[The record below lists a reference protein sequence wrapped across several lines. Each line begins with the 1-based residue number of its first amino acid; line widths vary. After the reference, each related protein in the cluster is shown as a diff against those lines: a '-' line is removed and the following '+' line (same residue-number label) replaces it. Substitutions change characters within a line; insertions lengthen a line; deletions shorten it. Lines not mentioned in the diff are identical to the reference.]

1 MNNLSYVADV
11 TELNRYNRKAL
22 NQSFDAD
29 AVDGDGDGV
38 VQDNTPFERPAVIG
52 AIDDAIEKTKKAM
65 AAIGNAIGKNKKQNH
80 RNRHRDMPNAEI
92 VETVVPDSLEGLMAQ
107 FTEQAVTYLT
117 ANPFRNKRGSVDR
130 EAVIDYIQEQ
140 IKELTGKDMGNDIP
154 FDFSPTKIRALRE
167 TLAKNLDESPQFR
180 QLVDD
185 FGMPPLFILNDDV
198 DAQFS
203 GIYSSDFGIGF
214 SQTGMKQNSIVRK
227 FSNVTFAKILAKLA
241 PQHQSGGNKNSRRWV
256 VQEGLRHTMLHE
268 FGHHIGRSLG
278 DMHKDSGNK
287 RLKNLARYVNSAEW
301 SADGF
306 KRFGE
311 VGDIYSA
318 LLDNP
323 DWDTAF
329 HDRGDLPDEMPFVR
343 TVYGETSPAEQF
355 AEAMSAILSPE
366 QSDDDLVSSGLK
378 GIISELMEL
387 DPNEGLVEQLQER
400 QSYTPQARVEIQ
412 GFSSRGNDVLTPAG
426 NRDKWHFYKG
436 LNASEIADDLT
447 PSDFDELFNR
457 MMSDYTNP
465 DEHKLI
471 KESEIRLFFQ
481 RYFGTMDED
490 GEQDRLEFEDI
501 EEFFD
506 FQDVALLKVGL
517 QQILENQP
525 AFLRHHQMYGAPPTL
540 VLSEKG
546 VERLKE
552 LGISDFNGA
561 HLPGTNGTTGLIV
574 YPPDYIGEIRVNQRE
589 PLIGYGKPSRM
600 SRLLTNYAQWAT
612 KAPKGIEWTHADGD
626 GDGTVRHE
634 YGHFLHTKLMK
645 DLRAAGLGDSEAY
658 NVLSAFNSDTWDE
671 FFERVDMPEWKEQYT
686 NRRKELRSLDFP
698 EVNSMYGWTQ
708 PREMFAEAYSAYTSP
723 YEDEQTL
730 LSPGMRKAMDIV
742 FGNDVAQDSVEQL
755 NVGFASRGGTPEAE
769 QAVTPYLDGRTT
781 KTGWGPF
788 QSDGVV
794 RRSEMFANTSTEQK
808 IAFAV
813 PSTREEYVMMVF
825 DQAIE
830 QAGIN
835 DLLIKNG
842 VDPKKIRKLI
852 DLSDPENPKAK
863 REWLVPLVTT
873 IKKQIDRYPPD
884 LSPEAVENART
895 ILRNTLDVSPALR
908 HLAEKHGLP
917 PFVIG
922 SDRSRNRA
930 LLETAMQGDLLGD
943 LTGLTAKRIDAV
955 LDDPVEFERM
965 LGDFQARK
973 DLPIGAQYFHVTGE
987 ITFHTNNS
995 AYEGFLAG
1003 DRMNLGH
1010 IPKAGDHLLLGW
1022 SPEAVYLHEYAH
1034 YLDFTIRTKLEKGYL
1049 DPESRV
1055 AKAHKLLHSEDT
1067 KVALKTRRDNPLW
1080 ETDKYPMI
1088 DTNYGTTNNIELVAE
1103 AMSGILAGNP
1113 QALDVMNEPLKEAIY
1128 DLLDVPEFDAPGG
1141 KKQRRMPWIENFTPE
1156 PLAPRGF
1163 ASRGGT
1169 DTTIQAQT
1177 VADTKKRRNYKKLKP
1192 RYFEAADGEKLEL
1205 YHTDSTT
1212 NTFVVRRN
1220 GRGIA
1225 RVSVIEDNN
1234 GLPKLTT
1241 MNIDPGYDAEQIE
1254 SELTKYVKEYFPN
1267 ARRPEGKARVGR
1279 KVSIPGFASRGDNEV
1294 PLDTVDV
1301 TTPAGV
1307 SALKEQLQRSKDE
1320 NKTATFM
1327 YNGAL
1332 RRVDVKNIY
1341 EKDGI
1346 TYVDGFDKTRGAGR
1360 TFRVDRMEAATVIGT
1375 GAEATTVEPP
1385 REPREPV
1392 APYTGKAAEL
1402 FEGATS
1408 FRQVYERLMQG
1419 ELVFFDFETT
1429 GIEKDENDV
1438 MTSGGKPVQLGI
1450 IRVIDGKVV
1459 ERKNMYINPGQ
1470 PLGGWS
1476 KDNLKRFDENG
1487 AEVPLTDEWLQQQP
1501 SIADAMTEALDF
1513 IGEDKVLGG
1522 QYQIFDQRVMEDALA
1537 GTGLEG
1543 RWKPAGF
1550 IDSKG
1555 IIDHLYEDNDV
1566 DRPRSN
1572 RLGALA
1578 DHYGVEL
1585 TNWHSA
1591 DADAEASWG
1600 IVEAAIRRAA
1610 EREDSRTGAPVKRS
1624 LLNTNKTNGI
1634 HDNNHSTW
1642 QSQHT
1647 EWKSTMVDIAETKK
1661 QAASQP
1667 GFASRGTVEKP
1678 LDGRDLLKRA
1688 SAKPKVTDANRT
1700 QAAIDALVNTRSR
1713 LTGKLRDEWDELAA
1727 EVDAAWDKHKKNKA
1741 LRELVKFGIKTSK
1754 MAGSIAIANKLG
1766 LSQPGRVNTDQ
1777 VTLLEAFVDSGLED
1791 ALRIGGLEM
1800 MGFLLKDMVAN
1811 QVIDKERAKE
1821 IYSNVKTALA
1831 ERAEA
1836 VTQMSREMIG
1846 RMASSWE
1853 AVASR
1858 MKKRPKDFIPLDE
1871 LDPDFG
1877 GITLSDTGRLV
1888 DVATKSLDGPQWAEI
1903 AVRDF
1908 ARHAPEQ
1915 FTKSMNY
1922 TKPALRER
1930 IKNQVMA
1937 GSDGGKPGQ
1946 WSARKAQ
1953 LVAQKYRAAGGG
1965 YRGKPSKKQRS
1976 LKKWT
1981 KERWRTS
1988 DGAPAER
1995 PGGTRRYLPD
2005 AAWEKLTPEQRKAT
2019 NRKKIEGS
2027 RSGQQFVPNTRNAAR
2042 AGRQARKG

>member
-29 AVDGDGDGV
+29 AIDGDGDGK

-52 AIDDAIEKTKKAM
+52 AIDAAIEKTKKALE
-65 AAIGNAIGKNKKQNH
+65 AGKAIANNKKQNH
-80 RNRHRDMPNAEI
+80 RNRHKGMSNAEI
-92 VETVVPDSLEGLMAQ
+92 VETAVPDNLEGLMAQ
-107 FTEQAVTYLT
+107 FAEQAVAYLT
-117 ANPFRNKRGSVDR
+117 ANPFRNKRGTVDR
-130 EAVIDYIQEQ
+130 EAVIAYIQEQ

-154 FDFSPTKIRALRE
+154 FDFSPSKIRALRE

-180 QLVDD
+180 QLVDE
-185 FGMPPLFILNDDV
+185 FGMPPMFVFSKDV
-198 DAQFS
+198 AAGFQ

-214 SQTGMKQNSIVRK
+214 SQDGVKQNSIVK
-227 FSNVTFAKILAKLA
+227 KISNVTFGKILARLT
-241 PQHQSGGNKNSRRWV
+241 PQHQSGGHKNSRRWV

-268 FGHHIGRSLG
+268 FGHHVGRTLG
-278 DMHKDSGNK
+278 DIHKDSGDS
-287 RLKNLARYVNSAEW
+287 RLKNLARYINSHEW
-301 SADGF
+301 TNNGL
-306 KRFGE
+306 KTFGKE
-311 VGDIYSA
+311 GDLFSG
-318 LLDNP
+318 LFGKP
-323 DWDTAF
+323 EWDTAF
-329 HDRGDLPDEMPFVR
+329 FDRGELPDDMPFVR
-343 TVYGETSPAEQF
+343 TVYGETSPVEQF

-366 QSDDDLVSSGLK
+366 QDDDDLVSGGLK
-378 GIISELMEL
+378 GIISDLLEL
-387 DPNEGLVEQLQER
+387 DGTRGLVEQLQER
-400 QSYTPQARVEIQ
+400 QSYTPQERVAIQ
-412 GFSSRGNDVLTPAG
+412 GFASRGNDVLTPAG
-426 NRDKWHFYKG
+426 NKDKWDPLFKDMSPEEIVDETIPASFEELLFALVNENKKDK
-436 LNASEIADDLT
+436 LNETIIT
-447 PSDFDELFNR
+447 PEYLLEYMAR
-457 MMSDYTNP
+457 M
-465 DEHKLI
+465 
-471 KESEIRLFFQ
+471 
-481 RYFGTMDED
+481 FGTDD
-490 GEQDRLEFEDI
+490 IDKLETY
-501 EEFFD
+501 FD
-506 FQDVALLKVGL
+506 FSQVDALRRGQQD
-517 QQILENQP
+517 ILENQP
-525 AFLRHHQMYGAPPTL
+525 AFFRHHQMFGAPQSVMLT
-540 VLSEKG
+540 EEG
-546 VERLKE
+546 LKAIE
-552 LGISDFNGA
+552 TTGLTDFNGA
-561 HLPGTNGTTGLIV
+561 YMGFGELSSGIIV
-574 YPPDYIGEIRVNQRE
+574 YPPDYLSEIRNNQRDG
-589 PLIGYGKPSRM
+589 LLDGAKPSRTQ
-600 SRLLTNYAQWAT
+600 RLLQNFLRWQT
-612 KAPKGIEWTHADGD
+612 KSPKGVDYTHVDID

-634 YGHFLHTKLMK
+634 YGHFLHSKIMRQLWNS
-645 DLRAAGLGDSEAY
+645 GLGEGDAY
-658 NVLSAFNSDTWDE
+658 GVLQAFMQDDWNA
-671 FFERVDMPEWKEQYT
+671 FFEYIDKPDWKEQYE
-686 NRRKELRSLDFP
+686 NRRKKLRTPDYP
-698 EVNSMYGWTQ
+698 EANSMYGWTS
-708 PREMFAEAYSAYTSP
+708 PAEMFAEAYSAYSSP
-723 YEDEQTL
+723 YEDEQAL
-730 LSPGMRKAMDIV
+730 LSPGMREAMDIV

-755 NVGFASRGGTPEAE
+755 NVGFASRGGTPEVE
-769 QAVTPYLDGRTT
+769 QTVTPYLEGRTT

-788 QSDGVV
+788 TKDKVV

-808 IAFAV
+808 IAYSV
-813 PSTREEYVMMVF
+813 PTTREEYVMMAF

-835 DLLIKNG
+835 EMMVKYG
-842 VDPKKIRKLI
+842 VDPNKLRKLI

-863 REWLVPLVTT
+863 KEWLVPLVTT
-873 IKKQIDRYPPD
+873 IKQQIDRYPPD
-884 LSPEAVENART
+884 LSPEAVENAKT

-922 SDRSRNRA
+922 STRSRNRA
-930 LLETAMQGDLLGD
+930 LLETAMQEDIMLD
-943 LTGLTAKRIDAV
+943 FTGRTKKRIDEI
-955 LDDPVEFERM
+955 LDDPVQFDKM

-973 DLPIGAQYFHVTGE
+973 DLPIGAQYHHVTGE
-987 ITFHTNNS
+987 IIFHTNNS

-1003 DRMNLGH
+1003 NRMDFGH

-1067 KVALKTRRDNPLW
+1067 RVALKTRRENPLW

-1088 DTNYGTTNNIELVAE
+1088 ETNYGTTNTIELVAE

-1169 DTTIQAQT
+1169 DTTIPAQT
-1177 VADTKKRRNYKKLKP
+1177 VSGTKQRRGYKKLKP
-1192 RYFEAADGEKLEL
+1192 RYFKTEDGEELEL
-1205 YHTDSTT
+1205 YHVDSTS
-1212 NTFVVRRN
+1212 NTFAVRRN
-1220 GRGIA
+1220 GRGVA

-1234 GLPKLTT
+1234 GLPKLTV
-1241 MNIDPGYDAEQIE
+1241 MNIDPGYDAAQIE
-1254 SELTKYVKEYFPN
+1254 SELTNYVKEYFPN
-1267 ARRPEGKARVGR
+1267 ARRPEGKTKTVR
-1279 KVSIPGFASRGDNEV
+1279 KVEVPGFASRGDNEV
-1294 PLDTVDV
+1294 PLENVNV
-1301 TTPAGV
+1301 TTPAGI
-1307 SALKEQLQRSKDE
+1307 SALKEQLQRSKDD

-1327 YNGAL
+1327 YNGEL
-1332 RRVDVKNIY
+1332 RRVDVRNIY

-1346 TYVDGFDKTRGAGR
+1346 SYVDGFDQVRGEGR
-1360 TFRVDRMEAATVIGT
+1360 TFRLDRVGQAKVVGT
-1375 GAEATTVEPP
+1375 GRDTKIVAPP

-1392 APYTGKAAEL
+1392 APYTGEAARL
-1402 FEGATS
+1402 FEGATTY
-1408 FRQVYERLMQG
+1408 RQVYERLTKG
-1419 ELVFFDFETT
+1419 ELIFFDFETT
-1429 GIEKDENDV
+1429 GIEQDENGI
-1438 MTSGGKPVQLGI
+1438 MTSGGKPVQMGI
-1450 IRVIDGKVV
+1450 IRVVDGKVV
-1459 ERKNMYINPGQ
+1459 ERKNMYMNPGQ
-1470 PLGGWS
+1470 ALGGWS

-1487 AEVPLTDEWLQQQP
+1487 VEVPLTDEWLQQQP
-1501 SIADAMTEALDF
+1501 TIAEAMAEALDF
-1513 IGEDKVLGG
+1513 IGENKVMGG
-1522 QYQIFDQRVMEDALA
+1522 QYQIFDQRVMEEALA

-1555 IIDHLYEDNDV
+1555 IIDHLYEKGDSDA
-1566 DRPRSN
+1566 PKSN
-1572 RLGALA
+1572 RLGALT

-1600 IVEAAIRRAA
+1600 VIEAAIRRAA
-1610 EREDSRTGAPVKRS
+1610 EREETNGSAPVKRT
-1624 LLNTNKTNGI
+1624 LLNTTKTSGE
-1634 HDNNHSTW
+1634 HDISHSAW
-1642 QSQHT
+1642 QSQHN
-1647 EWKSTMVDIAETKK
+1647 EWKSTMVDIARV
-1661 QAASQP
+1661 QAESDKQP

-1678 LDGRDLLKRA
+1678 LDGRDIAARA

-1700 QAAIDALVNTRSR
+1700 QAALDALVDIRSR

-1727 EVDAAWDKHKKNKA
+1727 EVDQAWNKHKKNKA

-1754 MAGSIAIANKLG
+1754 MAGQIAIANKLG
-1766 LSQPGRVNTDQ
+1766 LSQPGRINTDQ

-1791 ALRIGGLEM
+1791 ALRIGGIEM

-1811 QVIDKERAKE
+1811 QVIDRERAKE
-1821 IYSNVKTALA
+1821 IYNNVKTALA
-1831 ERAEA
+1831 ERTEA
-1836 VTQMSREMIG
+1836 ITQMGREMIG

-1858 MKKRPKDFIPLDE
+1858 MKKRPKGFIPLDE
-1871 LDPDFG
+1871 YDADFG

-1888 DVATKSLDGPQWAEI
+1888 DVATKSLDSGPQWAEI

-1965 YRGKPSKKQRS
+1965 YRGKPSKTQRS

-1988 DGAPAER
+1988 DGGPAER

-2005 AAWEKLTPEQRKAT
+2005 AAWEKLTPGQRKAT

-2027 RSGQQFVPNTRNAAR
+2027 RSGRQFVPNTRNAAK

>member
-227 FSNVTFAKILAKLA
+227 FSNVTFAKILARLA

-366 QSDDDLVSSGLK
+366 KSDDDLVSSGLK

-387 DPNEGLVEQLQER
+387 DPNEGLVEKLQER

-426 NRDKWHFYKG
+426 NRDKWHPIYK
-436 LNASEIADDLT
+436 ELT
-447 PSDFDELFNR
+447 PEEISDDIMPSSFEDLLNR
-457 MMSDYTNP
+457 LVVANVDDKTNEGKISHEFLMDY
-465 DEHKLI
+465 
-471 KESEIRLFFQ
+471 FAGM
-481 RYFGTMDED
+481 FGTNDPEKL
-490 GEQDRLEFEDI
+490 RT
-501 EEFFD
+501 FFD
-506 FQDVALLKVGL
+506 FSNVDRLRDGHTD
-517 QQILENQP
+517 ILENQP
-525 AFLRHHQMYGAPPTL
+525 AILRHHQMYGAPQSVVLTPEGLAAVESTGL
-540 VLSEKG
+540 V
-546 VERLKE
+546 
-552 LGISDFNGA
+552 DFNGA
-561 HLPGTNGTTGLIV
+561 YFGFGELSEGFIA
-574 YPPDYIGEIRVNQRE
+574 YPPDYLSEIRNNQRE
-589 PLIGYGKPSRM
+589 NLIDGGPPSRGQ
-600 SRLLTNYAQWAT
+600 RLLQNFLRWKT
-612 KAPKGIEWTHADGD
+612 KSPKGVDYTHVDID

-634 YGHFLHTKLMK
+634 YGHYIHTKIMR
-645 DLRAAGLGDSEAY
+645 DLWHAGLGESDAYGVLQAFMQDDWNSFFDYVGNDDWKKQYENRKRKLRTPDYPEA
-658 NVLSAFNSDTWDE
+658 
-671 FFERVDMPEWKEQYT
+671 
-686 NRRKELRSLDFP
+686 
-698 EVNSMYGWTQ
+698 NSMYGWTT
-708 PREMFAEAYSAYTSP
+708 PTEMFAEAYSAYTSP
-723 YEDEQTL
+723 YEDEQKL
-730 LSPGMRKAMDIV
+730 LSPGMREAMDIV

-813 PSTREEYVMMVF
+813 PSTREEYVMMAF

-943 LTGLTAKRIDAV
+943 ITGLTAKRIDAV

-1169 DTTIQAQT
+1169 DTTVQAQT

-1279 KVSIPGFASRGDNEV
+1279 KVSIPGFASRADNEV

-1408 FRQVYERLMQG
+1408 FQQVYERLMQG

-1600 IVEAAIRRAA
+1600 IIEAAIRRAA

-1647 EWKSTMVDIAETKK
+1647 EWKSTMFDIAKTKK
-1661 QAASQP
+1661 QAASEA
-1667 GFASRGTVEKP
+1667 AS
-1678 LDGRDLLKRA
+1678 
-1688 SAKPKVTDANRT
+1688 
-1700 QAAIDALVNTRSR
+1700 
-1713 LTGKLRDEWDELAA
+1713 
-1727 EVDAAWDKHKKNKA
+1727 
-1741 LRELVKFGIKTSK
+1741 TS
-1754 MAGSIAIANKLG
+1754 
-1766 LSQPGRVNTDQ
+1766 P
-1777 VTLLEAFVDSGLED
+1777 
-1791 ALRIGGLEM
+1791 
-1800 MGFLLKDMVAN
+1800 
-1811 QVIDKERAKE
+1811 
-1821 IYSNVKTALA
+1821 
-1831 ERAEA
+1831 
-1836 VTQMSREMIG
+1836 
-1846 RMASSWE
+1846 
-1853 AVASR
+1853 
-1858 MKKRPKDFIPLDE
+1858 
-1871 LDPDFG
+1871 G
-1877 GITLSDTGRLV
+1877 GITLSDTGRMP
-1888 DVATKSLDGPQWAEI
+1888 DVAEKSLNGPQWAEI

>member
-29 AVDGDGDGV
+29 AVDGDGDGM

-52 AIDDAIEKTKKAM
+52 AIDDAIDKTKKAM

-80 RNRHRDMPNAEI
+80 RNRHRDMSNADI
-92 VETVVPDSLEGLMAQ
+92 AETVVPDTLEGLVAQ
-107 FTEQAVTYLT
+107 FAEQATVYLT
-117 ANPFRNKRGSVDR
+117 TNPYRNKRGTVDR

-140 IKELTGKDMGNDIP
+140 IKDLTGKDMDNDIP
-154 FDFSPTKIRALRE
+154 FDFSPTKVRALRE

-180 QLVDD
+180 QLVDE
-185 FGMPPLFILNDDV
+185 FGMPPLFVFNDDV

-268 FGHHIGRSLG
+268 FGHHVGRSLG

-343 TVYGETSPAEQF
+343 TVYGETSPTEQF

-426 NRDKWHFYKG
+426 NRDKWHPIYK
-436 LNASEIADDLT
+436 DLT
-447 PSDFDELFNR
+447 PEEISDDIMPSSFEDLLNR
-457 MMSDYTNP
+457 LVVANVDDKTNEGTISHEFLMDY
-465 DEHKLI
+465 
-471 KESEIRLFFQ
+471 FAGM
-481 RYFGTMDED
+481 FGTNDPEKL
-490 GEQDRLEFEDI
+490 RT
-501 EEFFD
+501 FFD
-506 FQDVALLKVGL
+506 FSNVDRLRDGHTD
-517 QQILENQP
+517 ILENQP
-525 AFLRHHQMYGAPPTL
+525 AILRHHQMYGAPQSVVLTPEGLAAVESTGL
-540 VLSEKG
+540 V
-546 VERLKE
+546 
-552 LGISDFNGA
+552 DFNGA
-561 HLPGTNGTTGLIV
+561 YFGFGELSEGFIA
-574 YPPDYIGEIRVNQRE
+574 YPPDYLSEIRNNQRE
-589 PLIGYGKPSRM
+589 NLIEGGAPSRGQ
-600 SRLLTNYAQWAT
+600 RLLQNFLRWKT
-612 KAPKGIEWTHADGD
+612 KSPKGVDYTHVDID

-634 YGHFLHTKLMK
+634 YGHYIHTKIMR
-645 DLRAAGLGDSEAY
+645 DLWHAGLGESDAYGVLQAFMQDDWDSFFDYVGNDDWKQQYENRKRKLRTPDYPEA
-658 NVLSAFNSDTWDE
+658 
-671 FFERVDMPEWKEQYT
+671 
-686 NRRKELRSLDFP
+686 
-698 EVNSMYGWTQ
+698 NSMYGWTT
-708 PREMFAEAYSAYTSP
+708 PTEMFAEAYSAYMSP
-723 YEDEQTL
+723 YEDEQAL
-730 LSPGMRKAMDIV
+730 LSPGMREAMDIV

-755 NVGFASRGGTPEAE
+755 NVGFASRGGTPEVE

-788 QSDGVV
+788 TKDSVV

-808 IAFAV
+808 IAYSV
-813 PSTREEYVMMVF
+813 PTTREEYVMMAF

-842 VDPKKIRKLI
+842 VDPNRIRKLI

-863 REWLVPLVTT
+863 KEWLVPLVTT
-873 IKKQIDRYPPD
+873 IKQQIDRYPPD
-884 LSPEAVENART
+884 LSPESVENART

-922 SDRSRNRA
+922 STRSRNRA
-930 LLETAMQGDLLGD
+930 LLETAMQEDIMFD
-943 LTGLTAKRIDAV
+943 LTGRTKKRIDEI

-973 DLPIGAQYFHVTGE
+973 DLPIGAQYFHTTGE

-1003 DRMNLGH
+1003 NRMDFGH
-1010 IPKAGDHLLLGW
+1010 TPKAGDHLLLGW

-1088 DTNYGTTNNIELVAE
+1088 ETNYGTTNTIELVAE

-1128 DLLDVPEFDAPGG
+1128 DLLDIPEFDAPGG

-1156 PLAPRGF
+1156 PLVPRGF

-1267 ARRPEGKARVGR
+1267 VRRPEGKARVGR
-1279 KVSIPGFASRGDNEV
+1279 KVSIPGFASRADNEV

-1301 TTPAGV
+1301 TTPAGI

-1375 GAEATTVEPP
+1375 GADATTVEPP

-1402 FEGATS
+1402 FESATS
-1408 FRQVYERLMQG
+1408 FQQVYERLMQG

-1459 ERKNMYINPGQ
+1459 ERKNMYINPGR

-1566 DRPRSN
+1566 DRPKSN

-1610 EREDSRTGAPVKRS
+1610 DREDSRTGAPVKRS
-1624 LLNTNKTNGI
+1624 LLNTNKTNGV

-1647 EWKSTMVDIAETKK
+1647 EWKSTMVDIGETKRK
-1661 QAASQP
+1661 AASEP

-1678 LDGRDLLKRA
+1678 LDGRDILKRA

-1700 QAAIDALVNTRSR
+1700 QAAIDALVDTRSR

-1766 LSQPGRVNTDQ
+1766 LSQPGRVGTDN

-1831 ERAEA
+1831 ERTEA
-1836 VTQMSREMIG
+1836 ITQMSREMVG

-1888 DVATKSLDGPQWAEI
+1888 DVATKSLDGPQWAEL

-1915 FTKSMNY
+1915 HTKSMNY

-2027 RSGQQFVPNTRNAAR
+2027 RAGKQFVSNTRNAAR